1 MSHRHLSRSVALQ
14 SLFEWDIRGCAEGEI
29 EEIVERNID
38 EYAPGAADRSFPLVL
53 TQKVVEHRATLDQL
67 IEKAAPEWPLAQI
80 SVVDRNVLRI
90 GLYELIYADKKEVPA
105 KVAINEAIELA
116 KSFGGESSGKFVNG
130 VLGTVY
136 KEMGEPGK
144 DEVGKKRRHDD
155 TPVDPATLPLEKK
168 GGALVYSVADGSIF
182 VALVH
187 DIFGFWTLPKG
198 GIENDADETAATA
211 REVSV
216 EIGADVHVEDKL
228 GENEYIASNPEKGKI
243 RKRVVYFTAHADKH
257 ELKLEE
263 GKGGLDDVQWFP
275 VEEIEELAMYDDMV
289 PIIAKGIGMI
299 AEKVKTS

>member
-14 SLFEWDIRGCAEGEI
+14 SLFEWDIRGCADGEI

-38 EYAPGAADRSFPLVL
+38 EYAPGAADRMFPITLSK
-53 TQKVVEHRATLDQL
+53 KVVEHRATLDQL

-144 DEVGKKRRHDD
+144 DETGKKKIRDD
-155 TPVDPATLPLEKK
+155 SPVDPATLPLEKK
-168 GGALVYSVADGSIF
+168 GGALVYAVQDGSVFI
-182 VALVH
+182 ALVH

-198 GIENDADETAATA
+198 GIETDADEAAATA
-211 REVSV
+211 REVSA
-216 EIGADVHVEDKL
+216 EIGASVTIEEKL

-243 RKRVVYFTAHADKH
+243 RKRVVYFVARAEKH
-257 ELKLEE
+257 ELRLEE
-263 GKGGLDDVQWFP
+263 GKGGLDDVKWFP
-275 VEEIEELAMYDDMV
+275 VEEIEELSMYDDMI
-289 PIIAKGIGMI
+289 PLIAKGIGI
-299 AEKVKTS
+299 VAAKLS